1 MEDVAVT
8 LREMAEGNGWEAVT
22 DGSFGP
28 EQQEL
33 QAVHRS
39 TGRGGREKIGAMVGN
54 E

>member
-28 EQQEL
+28 EL

-39 TGRGGREKIGAMVGN
+39 TGRGGREKIWEMVGN

>member
-1 MEDVAVT
+1 MT

-28 EQQEL
+28 KQQEL

-39 TGRGGREKIGAMVGN
+39 TGRGGREKIGEMVGN